1 MLPAMASVFFSQ
13 PFRQFT
19 GGIERLDISARDYRE
34 LVARIAERFP
44 ELRQVLAEEVSV
56 AIDGEIIHEPFLETI
71 GPRSEIHF
79 LTRISG
85 G

>member
-1 MLPAMASVFFSQ
+1 MATVFFAQ

-19 GGIERLDISARDYRE
+19 AGVECIEVQAENYRD
-34 LVARIAERFP
+34 LVQRIAERFP
-44 ELRQVLAEEVSV
+44 DIQQTLAEEVSV
-56 AIDGEIIHEPFLETI
+56 AIDGEIIHEPFLEAV

-79 LTRISG
+79 LHRISG